1 MVARAHTVAFLGVEA
16 KPIEVQCALSP
27 GLPAF
32 NVVGLPD
39 KAVTE
44 SKERV
49 RAALAGIGVAIPPQR
64 ITVNLSPADLPKA
77 GSHYDLPIALAL
89 MAALGIVPGDEVERH
104 VAMGELSLDG
114 QIRPVAGALPAAV
127 AAAAQDRG
135 LICPAA
141 CGSEA
146 AWVGAAE
153 ILAPRSLIA
162 LVNHFAGRE
171 ALAAPEPGAVS
182 QRRDAA
188 DLIDVKGQETARR
201 AMEVAAAG
209 NHHILMVGE
218 PGTGKSMLARRI
230 TGIMP
235 PMTPNEALE
244 VAMIQSLA
252 GQPGD
257 KDNPGGICRERP
269 YREVHQTVSD
279 AGLIGGGKMARPGA
293 ISLAH
298 RGVLFMDELPEF
310 NRNTLDQLRQPME
323 TGEITLGRAAA
334 HVTYP
339 ARFLLAA
346 AMNPCR
352 CGFLNDAGRACSRAP
367 KCGADYQSRISGP
380 LMDRFDIRIEV
391 PPIPAEVLALPAHG
405 ETTEKVGQRV
415 AQARGV
421 QEERS
426 GSVNAELEGEA
437 LDRFAVPDAPGQSFL
452 QEAAEKFR
460 YTARGYHRVLRLART
475 IADLEGAVG
484 VGKRHVAEAIGYRRM
499 MG

>member
-1 MVARAHTVAFLGVEA
+1 
-16 KPIEVQCALSP
+16 
-27 GLPAF
+27 
-32 NVVGLPD
+32 
-39 KAVTE
+39 
-44 SKERV
+44 
-49 RAALAGIGVAIPPQR
+49 
-64 ITVNLSPADLPKA
+64 
-77 GSHYDLPIALAL
+77 
-89 MAALGIVPGDEVERH
+89 
-104 VAMGELSLDG
+104 
-114 QIRPVAGALPAAV
+114 
-127 AAAAQDRG
+127 
-135 LICPAA
+135 
-141 CGSEA
+141 
-146 AWVGAAE
+146 
-153 ILAPRSLIA
+153 
-162 LVNHFAGRE
+162 
-171 ALAAPEPGAVS
+171 
-182 QRRDAA
+182 
-188 DLIDVKGQETARR
+188 
-201 AMEVAAAG
+201 
-209 NHHILMVGE
+209 
-218 PGTGKSMLARRI
+218 
-230 TGIMP
+230 
-235 PMTPNEALE
+235 
-244 VAMIQSLA
+244 MIQSLA
-252 GQPGD
+252 GQPGA
-257 KDNPGGICRERP
+257 GGICRERP

-279 AGLIGGGKMARPGA
+279 AGLIGGGKTAKPGA

-405 ETTEKVGQRV
+405 ETTAKVGQRV
-415 AQARGV
+415 ALARGA
-421 QEERS
+421 QEERT
-426 GSVNAELEGEA
+426 GQVNAELEGEA
-437 LDRFAVPDAPGQSFL
+437 LDRFALPDAPGQSFL

-475 IADLEGAVG
+475 IADLEGSTG